1 MKIITNPDR
10 EFAAEVKKALKSNNN
25 YCPSAL
31 VKNKDTKCMCK
42 DFRDMDSGACR
53 CGLYI
58 KIEED

>member
-10 EFAAEVKKALKSNNN
+10 EFAAEVKKALKANNN

-31 VKNKDTKCMCK
+31 VKNKDTKCMW
-42 DFRDMDSGACR
+42 ACM

-58 KIEED
+58 KIEEDESND